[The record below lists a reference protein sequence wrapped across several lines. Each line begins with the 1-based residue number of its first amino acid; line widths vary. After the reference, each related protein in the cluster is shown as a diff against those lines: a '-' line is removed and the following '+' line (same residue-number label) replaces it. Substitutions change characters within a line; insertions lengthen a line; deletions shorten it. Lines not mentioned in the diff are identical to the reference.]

1 MLIDC
6 HNHIGADLLFYLHGD
21 FPYAQQLVQMQQEG
35 GPLGITHW
43 IVFPF
48 VSYAAMDVTKFR
60 AGDIGF
66 GNGLESVPYAF
77 ENRRL
82 LEECQRLFPEEGKKT
97 LPFVMVD
104 PMRDTDAQAAE
115 LVKLRAEYRFHGIK
129 IQSTIIQSDIKR
141 LAHEGRVF
149 LDLAREWDVPFLI
162 HSSVAESDLWAQAHD
177 ILDLA
182 EANPDIRFCAAHSC
196 RFDRE
201 CLDRVNAL
209 PNAWF
214 DNSVVDYESEDAAPR
229 FNYRKLAGGKRIVS
243 EADYKA
249 KNKKSP
255 DHYFKNNFYFTIE
268 TEERELPE
276 AMELF
281 GASQFLF
288 ATDYP
293 HDDPGGRMKYKDVEL
308 LDKNRDISEADKE
321 LLRYKNAER
330 LLGMT
335 AGAAQAA

>member
-115 LVKLRAEYRFHGIK
+115 LLKLRAEYRFHGIK

-214 DNSVVDYESEDAAPR
+214 DNSAHCIHCVGAVGDLPYIAPR
-229 FNYRKLAGGKRIVS
+229 SRRFDTDYSDPARVIADLAAAYPHKFMWGSDSPFYSYAAEINHEVVKLISTYEREVAALKASPADVVQRIAATNTLHYLKLADESILS
-243 EADYKA
+243 
-249 KNKKSP
+249 
-255 DHYFKNNFYFTIE
+255 
-268 TEERELPE
+268 
-276 AMELF
+276 
-281 GASQFLF
+281 
-288 ATDYP
+288 
-293 HDDPGGRMKYKDVEL
+293 
-308 LDKNRDISEADKE
+308 
-321 LLRYKNAER
+321 
-330 LLGMT
+330 
-335 AGAAQAA
+335 

>member
-43 IVFPF
+43 VVFPF

-66 GNGLESVPYAF
+66 GNGLESIPYAF

-82 LEECQRLFPEEGKKT
+82 LEECYRLFPDEGKKT

-104 PMRDTDAQAAE
+104 PMRNTDAQAAE
-115 LVKLRAEYRFHGIK
+115 LVKLRAEYRIHGIK
-129 IQSTIIQSDIKR
+129 IQSTIIQADIKR

-177 ILDLA
+177 ILDIA

-196 RFDRE
+196 RFDKE

-214 DNSVVDYESEDAAPR
+214 DNSAHCIHCVGAVSDMPYIAPKARRFDTDYTDPARVIADLAAAYPDKFMWGSDSPFYSYAAEINHEVVKLISTYEREVAALKASP
-229 FNYRKLAGGKRIVS
+229 AEVVKRIS
-243 EADYKA
+243 
-249 KNKKSP
+249 
-255 DHYFKNNFYFTIE
+255 
-268 TEERELPE
+268 
-276 AMELF
+276 
-281 GASQFLF
+281 
-288 ATDYP
+288 ATNTL
-293 HDDPGGRMKYKDVEL
+293 KYLSLAHEDL
-308 LDKNRDISEADKE
+308 LA
-321 LLRYKNAER
+321 
-330 LLGMT
+330 
-335 AGAAQAA
+335 

>member
-43 IVFPF
+43 VVFPF

-115 LVKLRAEYRFHGIK
+115 LLKLRAEYRFNGIK
-129 IQSTIIQSDIKR
+129 IQSTIIQADIKR

-177 ILDLA
+177 ILDIA

-214 DNSVVDYESEDAAPR
+214 DNSAHCIHCVGAVGDLPYIAPR
-229 FNYRKLAGGKRIVS
+229 SRRFDTDYTDPARVIADLAAAYPHKFMWGSDSPFYSYAAEINHEVVKLISTYEREVAALKASPADVVQRIAATNTLHYLKLADESILS
-243 EADYKA
+243 
-249 KNKKSP
+249 
-255 DHYFKNNFYFTIE
+255 
-268 TEERELPE
+268 
-276 AMELF
+276 
-281 GASQFLF
+281 
-288 ATDYP
+288 
-293 HDDPGGRMKYKDVEL
+293 
-308 LDKNRDISEADKE
+308 
-321 LLRYKNAER
+321 
-330 LLGMT
+330 
-335 AGAAQAA
+335 